1 MARRKRIPPA
11 GTLCRNCQ
19 APLVG
24 PYCHSCGQEH
34 TQRPIVLRQLLQ
46 EGIEEFF
53 DWDSK
58 LLRSLR
64 PLFLRPGFLTR
75 EFIAGRR
82 VRYVAPVRFYVLA
95 SLLFFFVFDPTLDKD
110 ALESDKKGSPTAVAD
125 SSRQA
130 RVDSA
135 LAAAARVGRPLADT
149 AHADSAKPPKDNP
162 YDNKLHINLL
172 AGDDTTSFAGR
183 LQARANQRIEAE
195 GPTAFLNY
203 TLDRLP
209 TAIILM
215 LPLVALLL
223 ALVYIRQRRD
233 YLEHLIF
240 TLHVHTFAFI
250 LTVVLYG
257 MAWATER
264 YLGWSDPEGLYGF
277 LGLTPLYLFI
287 ALRRYYGQGF
297 WKTALKLAF
306 LAVAYLC
313 TTVLA
318 MSGLLA
324 VSIYLYAN
332 G

>member
-1 MARRKRIPPA
+1 MARRKLKPPA
-11 GTLCRNCQ
+11 GTLCRNCHS
-19 APLVG
+19 PLVG
-24 PYCHSCGQEH
+24 PYCHTCGQEH
-34 TQRPIVLRQLLQ
+34 TQRPIFLRQLVQ
-46 EGIEEFF
+46 EGIEELF

-64 PLFLRPGFLTR
+64 PLFFRPAFLTR
-75 EFIAGRR
+75 EFVAGRR

-110 ALESDKKGSPTAVAD
+110 AIQTETAPA
-125 SSRQA
+125 A
-130 RVDSA
+130 AGVDSTKGT
-135 LAAAARVGRPLADT
+135 AATDLEHAARTGRPLSDTTRADT
-149 AHADSAKPPKDNP
+149 THPRARKDNP
-162 YDNKLHINLL
+162 DNDLFINLV
-172 AGDDTTSFAGR
+172 GGEDTSSFIGR

-195 GPTAFLNY
+195 GPTVFLNY

-240 TLHVHTFAFI
+240 TLHVHTFAFT
-250 LTVVLYG
+250 LTVALYG
-257 MAWATER
+257 LVWATER
-264 YLGWSDPEGLYGF
+264 YLGWRDPEGLYGF
-277 LGLTPLYLFI
+277 LGLVPLYLFV

-297 WKTALKLAF
+297 WKTTFKFAF
-306 LAVAYLC
+306 LGFAYLSV
-313 TTVLA
+313 TVVA
-318 MSGLLA
+318 MAGLLT
-324 VSIYLYAN
+324 VSMYLYAN